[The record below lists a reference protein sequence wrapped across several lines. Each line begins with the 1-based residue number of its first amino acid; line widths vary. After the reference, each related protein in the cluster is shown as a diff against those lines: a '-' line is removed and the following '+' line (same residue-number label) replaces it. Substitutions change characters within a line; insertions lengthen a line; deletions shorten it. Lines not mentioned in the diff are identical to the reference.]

1 MSVKTIKIQDGRYV
15 RVDAEQ
21 LKHTDSSKE
30 ILNKPNVTQ
39 YEQVTD
45 RDRVNIQYVKEGYQT
60 TSMNDW
66 FRRAYLMDRPVSQ
79 EQIDVWDS
87 VKQYNERVHGLTD
100 TYIYYEDSQVYNIH
114 YIGEQTG
121 RYRDKAAKLY
131 RNEYTRT
138 GKLRKHKVLTPNV
151 WDDTNNICTGY
162 AYLNRDRD
170 LLSGT
175 MNVLDHFFSTKFNT
189 DLTSKSDVDFTEFE
203 RVMSNPTLVDE
214 LVEKRANEL
223 GISESQLKSVVMD
236 TYNYTGINE
245 YSITR
250 THILML
256 LSSLLG
262 LDYSFFNW
270 KE

>member
-1 MSVKTIKIQDGRYV
+1 MSLKTIKIQDGRYV
-15 RVDAEQ
+15 RVDSEQ
-21 LKHTDSSKE
+21 LKYSDSSKE
-30 ILNKPNVTQ
+30 ITNKPNVTQ

-66 FRRAYLMDRPVSQ
+66 FRRAYLNDRPVSQ

-151 WDDTNNICTGY
+151 WDDGDNICTGY

-175 MNVLDHFFSTKFNT
+175 MNVMDHFFSTKFNT
-189 DLTSKSDVDFTEFE
+189 DLTGKTDVDFTELM
-203 RVMSNPTLVDE
+203 RVMDNPTLVDE
-214 LVEKRANEL
+214 LVEKRASEL
-223 GISESQLKSVVMD
+223 GISESQLKSTVMHA
-236 TYNYTGINE
+236 YNYAGINE
-245 YSITR
+245 DSIRR
-250 THILML
+250 THFLMVL
-256 LSSLLG
+256 ASLLG